1 MLRTVLTAT
10 LVALGSASA
19 SAQIFISEVFNNP
32 PGSTDTTREYV
43 ELQGTPGMKLDGFAF
58 AVANGVD
65 SSYYLPGA
73 IPPVPTPAPE
83 IDELFCLDGLTL
95 GDNGLLVIAIASQN
109 NYPTVLPDTNFAEWI
124 NLENGLAQGSAGK
137 MQNDGSNTYLLL
149 RRRPGA
155 TPQDPSNPKGFVWR
169 KAALQDYELVPSVI
183 DPDTGLLADRFGDG
197 ELDEGQPDNITPN
210 GLTNDMHGITG
221 GGTFLEI
228 VDEVSYEANA
238 GLEYETDDRRVDV
251 GSSGQ
256 PRPERKVHAL
266 DDPQG
271 FTPDAVTRVDHRVKG
286 PGWAPAP
293 GSVGQ
298 LPNGNNWQDTATEQW
313 IRGETVDIGGA
324 SYYDIQ
330 VNVDPNALQPY
341 MTHVPLWLANG
352 QAPDFAF
359 ANATGYK
366 LEAGRLNQFAH
377 VFVPG
382 DVDRDGDCDVDDV
395 AKVRGVF
402 GNEDWNFGN
411 SHPLAPESDVGDPT
425 TQTRPWDVDGTGD
438 NGIEPNDLQWVL
450 NFQGDTTGRIVGR
463 TYDSPVPSATG
474 VHLNPNAGTTATFSA
489 VATASCGGS
498 LSALRVGDAVELI
511 VSGEVTSGANTLAGE
526 QNGIQQF
533 THDLVLQA
541 GGVLAVETID
551 LLGGFDVTRAELMQP
566 YVGGSGVEAIHGF
579 TTDFTRGLGSA
590 APLYRVVLRAVGA
603 GNETVIVTTSSRGNF
618 AASTPFGAKLGH
630 TLQHGDPATA
640 QYPTPIAVSV
650 APFSGAGFVK
660 PYGIGCVGTGGFV
673 PRLRGTGCATPGGS
687 VTLTIENGQPGNPGF
702 LFVGIGALA
711 ATVVPGC
718 SIQVLPLATPSPISL
733 PGLFGSV
740 PGSGELTLPGLPIP
754 AIAPIG
760 ISVNLQVFFADA
772 TNFVSGTNPLELSI
786 GS

>member
-1 MLRTVLTAT
+1 MIRTVLTAT
-10 LVALGSASA
+10 LVAIGSACA
-19 SAQIFISEVFNNP
+19 SAQVFISEVFNNP

-65 SSYYLPGA
+65 SSYFLQGA

-83 IDELFCLDGLTL
+83 IDEFFCLDGLSL
-95 GDNGLLVIAIASQN
+95 GANGLLVLAIASQN
-109 NYPTVLPDTNFAEWI
+109 NYPTVLPDSNFAEWI
-124 NLENGLAQGSAGK
+124 NLENGLSQGSAGK
-137 MQNDGSNTYLLL
+137 MQNDGSNTYFLL

-155 TPQDPSNPKGFVWR
+155 TPQDLSNPKGFVWR
-169 KAALQDYELVPSVI
+169 KAALQDFELVLSVI
-183 DPDTGLLADRFGDG
+183 DPDTGILADRFGDG
-197 ELDEGQPDNITPN
+197 ELDEGQPDNLGPN
-210 GLTNDMHGITG
+210 SVTNDMHGLTG
-221 GGTFLEI
+221 GGVFLEI
-228 VDEVSYEANA
+228 VDEVSYEANS
-238 GLEYETDDRRVDV
+238 GLEYDTDDRLVDV

-256 PRPERKVHAL
+256 PLPERKVHTL

-293 GSVGQ
+293 GAVGQ
-298 LPNGNNWQDTATEQW
+298 LANGNNWQDTATEQW
-313 IRGETVDIGGA
+313 IRGETVDLGGA

-341 MTHVPLWLANG
+341 TTHVPLWLADG
-352 QAPDFAF
+352 QAPDFNF
-359 ANATGYK
+359 AAATGYK
-366 LEAGRLNQFAH
+366 LEAGRVNQFARA
-377 VFVPG
+377 FIPG
-382 DVDRDGDCDVDDV
+382 DVDRDGDCDVEDI

-411 SHPLAPESDVGDPT
+411 SHPAAPETDAGDPT

-463 TYDSPVPSATG
+463 TYDSTTPSATG
-474 VHLNPNAGTTATFSA
+474 VHLNSNAGTTAAFSA

-498 LSALRVGDAVELI
+498 LNALRVGDAVELL
-511 VSGEVTSGANTLAGE
+511 VSGQVTTGANLLAGE

-533 THDLVLQA
+533 THDLVLQS

-551 LLGGFDVTRAELMQP
+551 LLNGFELTRPELMQP
-566 YVGGSGVEAIHGF
+566 YLGGAGLEAIHGF
-579 TTDFTRGLGSA
+579 STSFTQGLAG
-590 APLYRVVLRAVGA
+590 PQPMYRVVLRAVGA
-603 GNETVIVTTSSRGNF
+603 GSETLIVTTSSRANF
-618 AASTPFGAKLGH
+618 ASSTPFGAKLAH
-630 TLQHGDPATA
+630 TLQNGDPATA
-640 QYPTPIAVSV
+640 QYPAPIAVSV
-650 APFSGAGFVK
+650 SAFSGAGFVA
-660 PYGIGCVGTGGFV
+660 PYGIGCVGTGGFT
-673 PRLRGTGCATPGGS
+673 PRLRGSGCSTPGGF
-687 VTLTIENGQPGNPGF
+687 VNLKIENGQPGNPGF
-702 LFVGIGALA
+702 LFIGVGTLP

-718 SIQVLPLATPSPISL
+718 SIQVLPLATLAPINL

-760 ISVNLQVFFADA
+760 VSANLQVFFADP
-772 TNFVSGTNPLELSI
+772 TNFVSGTNPLEVHI
-786 GS
+786 GL